1 MRNEK
6 NIVLNMLQNRKTIPI
21 HSEQKIIKIYLEF
34 LAADYNEKIKDNEEN
49 KQRNSKNYSNKNILV

>member
-34 LAADYNEKIKDNEEN
+34 LAVDYNENIKGNEEN